1 MGKKLFFILFH
12 HKHYFS
18 ALNCKLKIVAK
29 KGKWLPNQIL
39 AKPSLELECR
49 ALTGAA
55 PFSSLLCL
63 IKYIY
68 LSRYLQHTS
77 YFDLNSV
84 KLHTDLKPQA
94 RICLSLTSH
103 KKLDGTS

>member
-68 LSRYLQHTS
+68 LSRYL
-77 YFDLNSV
+77 D
-84 KLHTDLKPQA
+84 
-94 RICLSLTSH
+94 ICNTLLILISILSSSILISSLRH
-103 KKLDGTS
+103 GFVFL